1 MKRNQTTQLNL
12 ELNMAKIQGIKPN
25 FTQLA
30 KKYSVDR
37 HTVARYYREGGK
49 AIITRDRPSYL
60 NPYLDEIEE
69 MMSTIHPTKKA
80 AFEYFQNKYGEDVFR
95 SYSTFTNVIK
105 LRSVFHAEFAPRFFD
120 F

>member
-69 MMSTIHPTKKA
+69 MMSTIHPTKKLPLSTSRINM
-80 AFEYFQNKYGEDVFR
+80 ER
-95 SYSTFTNVIK
+95 MYSEVTVLLHICLK
-105 LRSVFHAEFAPRFFD
+105 KAD
-120 F
+120 

>member
-69 MMSTIHPTKKA
+69 MMSTIHPTKKLPLSTSRI
-80 AFEYFQNKYGEDVFR
+80 NMVR
-95 SYSTFTNVIK
+95 MYSEVTVLLHICLK
-105 LRSVFHAEFAPRFFD
+105 KSRLMGV
-120 F
+120 